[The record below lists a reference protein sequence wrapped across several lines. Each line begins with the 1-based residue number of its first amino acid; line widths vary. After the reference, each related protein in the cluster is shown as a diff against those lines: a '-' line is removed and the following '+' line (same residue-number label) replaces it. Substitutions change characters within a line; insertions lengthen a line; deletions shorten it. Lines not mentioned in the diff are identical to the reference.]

1 MAFGVSANRSLAS
14 RGPSPGFRFALYAI
28 MSVTLMFLDQRG
40 EWLRDVRYVL
50 QAAAYPIQLAVSSPS
65 AAFRWMSES
74 FQTRDALRAE
84 NAQLLTRQRQLEI
97 RTARYDALARE
108 NAELRGLRD
117 ALPPVADKWLVAEVV
132 NVQPNSLRQSVL
144 LNRGTRN
151 GVFKSQAVL
160 DDYGLIGQTTH
171 VGPWSA
177 EVILI
182 TDPEHEVPVEI
193 ERTGMRTIAAGTGT
207 GLALPYL
214 PANADVKTGDLLITS
229 GLGGVFPQGYPVA
242 RVTGV
247 QRDAVQPLAQVR
259 AQPLA
264 RMDRVRE
271 VMLVWFRE
279 AHPAAP
285 GSTTGADLATGD
297 AKAQPQAAPP
307 KPKPAAPAT
316 PATGPENAAPKPGA
330 TPGTSPAKPPTGAPA
345 SGGALAKPSGTS
357 APNVAPASGGTP
369 AKPNGAAAPS
379 ATAPRSSEPASSPT
393 PNPQS
398 APPPST
404 TSPDTAKA
412 GEEVPASVAPLA
424 RASSGA
430 APGSPARAS
439 SATGAP
445 SSSAQAAAPHATIS
459 SSEWAR
465 AAMASSKGAHSAAAR
480 SAARAATK
488 TPATAG
494 AHRTSAKQPEST
506 THGVQR

>member
-28 MSVTLMFLDQRG
+28 MAVTLMFLDQRG

-65 AAFRWMSES
+65 SAWRWMSES
-74 FQTRDALRAE
+74 VQTRDALRAE
-84 NAQLLTRQRQLEI
+84 NEQLRARQRQLEI

-108 NAELRGLRD
+108 NAELRGLSA

-160 DDYGLIGQTTH
+160 DDFGLIGQTTH

-182 TDPEHEVPVEI
+182 TDPEHEVPVQI

-264 RMDRVRE
+264 HMDLVRE
-271 VMLVWFRE
+271 VMLVWFRPE
-279 AHPAAP
+279 HPAAP

-297 AKAQPQAAPP
+297 VRAQPQAAPP
-307 KPKPAAPAT
+307 KPKPPAAPTT
-316 PATGPENAAPKPGA
+316 PASGPESTTTPKPGA
-330 TPGTSPAKPPTGAPA
+330 TPSTSPTKPA
-345 SGGALAKPSGTS
+345 SGAGMA
-357 APNVAPASGGTP
+357 GGTP
-369 AKPNGAAAPS
+369 AKPSGNAAPITTAPSTTAPSASAPSTASPS
-379 ATAPRSSEPASSPT
+379 ATAPSTNTPRSAAPKPTESASPPAQ
-393 PNPQS
+393 NPQS
-398 APPPST
+398 APSAQPPST
-404 TSPDTAKA
+404 ANPDSAKR
-412 GEEVPASVAPLA
+412 GEKVTT
-424 RASSGA
+424 A
-430 APGSPARAS
+430 AP
-439 SATGAP
+439 
-445 SSSAQAAAPHATIS
+445 
-459 SSEWAR
+459 
-465 AAMASSKGAHSAAAR
+465 AR
-480 SAARAATK
+480 SASR
-488 TPATAG
+488 ATAPTPTTPG
-494 AHRTSAKQPEST
+494 AAHRTSST
-506 THGVQR
+506 SGVQR